1 MTKQRPNLGPLVH
14 SDRDRILFS
23 AHVEAARTFI
33 GSDAHYL
40 PRSNNMRLPEGQN
53 IASSIA
59 PALPWP
65 TPPLA
70 TAGSSRWLP
79 TIACSAALDDVCDAH
94 DEQDHEL
101 EPIACTCGAASANQ
115 KLAELAEENAAA
127 EAAAEAE
134 AEAEAAAAALEET
147 STIQSDL
154 AEATEVATSLAMRSD
169 GGSSSTGSTSDDE
182 GSTTG
187 EFGAGVSISPSTSV
201 PSSKSPFVGPTKG
214 LHPVT
219 PGQTLPP
226 AAGGGKGR
234 QQQQEGVTRGRSLRQ
249 TAKGQHQCGGR
260 ILLES
265 TEQESPL
272 PWAWEDDDV
281 DEEEHPPTPRHP
293 YRAPITTH
301 KALGSSTAFLAAIP
315 CLFVNDI
322 ASMLPFYKTILG
334 FAVIGKP
341 DISYAKLRRGDVTIY
356 LRIPPLLP
364 PGSEAPNPG
373 KPGHRN
379 IRRDLSGT
387 FEPLRE
393 KLHPTSTWV
402 NVASV
407 DALFHECLG
416 RVQASQAS
424 WDSALQ
430 WAAMESYFP
439 DVDEDRKRG
448 RMGRILGRVE
458 NKPWG
463 TREFSVQD
471 ADGNRITFQQE
482 IRR

>member
-1 MTKQRPNLGPLVH
+1 MTKLRPNIGPLVH
-14 SDRDRILFS
+14 SERDRILFS

-40 PRSNNMRLPEGQN
+40 PRSNNLRLPDGQN
-53 IASSIA
+53 IATCIA

-65 TPPLA
+65 TPPA
-70 TAGSSRWLP
+70 TAAGSSRWLA
-79 TIACSAALDDVCDAH
+79 TVTGCQHGSASFDEDCDADDNH
-94 DEQDHEL
+94 DHEL
-101 EPIACTCGAASANQ
+101 DPISCTCGAAAANQ
-115 KLAELAEENAAA
+115 KLAELAAETAAAAVAAA
-127 EAAAEAE
+127 EAQAEAQ
-134 AEAEAAAAALEET
+134 AEADAAALET
-147 STIQSDL
+147 ATTIQSDM
-154 AEATEVATSLAMRSD
+154 AEMGTFIPGMSSD
-169 GGSSSTGSTSDDE
+169 AASSSPGSSSSE
-182 GSTTG
+182 GSAPG
-187 EFGAGVSISPSTSV
+187 EFGAGAPVSPSTSV
-201 PSSKSPFVGPTKG
+201 PSSKSPYVGPTKG
-214 LHPVT
+214 LLPVT
-219 PGQTLPP
+219 PGQSLPA
-226 AAGGGKGR
+226 AAGGRGR
-234 QQQQEGVTRGRSLRQ
+234 NVTRGRSLRQ
-249 TAKGQHQCGGR
+249 TPKGTQQCGGR
-260 ILLES
+260 LLQDPAEDH
-265 TEQESPL
+265 SPL

-281 DEEEHPPTPRHP
+281 DDEEHPPTPRQP
-293 YRAPITTH
+293 YRAPTTTH

-322 ASMLPFYKTILG
+322 GSMLPFYKTILG

-379 IRRDLSGT
+379 IRPDLSGIC
-387 FEPLRE
+387 EPLRE

-416 RVQASQAS
+416 RVQAAQVSL
-424 WDSALQ
+424 DTALHL
-430 WAAMESYFP
+430 AAMESYFP